1 MASIDKIMALSNEIK
16 KKKKLDQ
23 TTISMTNIN
32 DLAKEIKSG
41 NKNAVNDYLS
51 KSTGINLN
59 KNGGNTNNFKKAQ
72 TKKSAINKEQLMN
85 EASSNYPLMFG
96 KKQADEDG
104 KKWYQKILQV
114 PEAFDDGYQFGD
126 VTKTIGG
133 SVVDLGLS
141 AVKGFV
147 SVPEQGADLFT
158 GLLAQG
164 ADLIG
169 KDDFADN
176 LRTSIANQEGHI
188 FSKAINKIQ
197 EPVDDYSIL
206 GETTDVGG
214 EGIGQAFAYY
224 TIGKLGGATKGAT
237 LTGKN
242 LTVAEKAAQ
251 VAKATKTT
259 RDVAIF
265 SSAAGGTLS
274 ESYQKE
280 DVEDWQVW
288 LKAIG
293 TGILAKKI
301 EEAGG
306 IFSKGGADKVATN
319 AMTGDMKS
327 SFAKVA
333 TRFLGTG
340 IAEGGE
346 EGIEYV
352 AGKVLD
358 IGIDTANSITSEN
371 DATFFDGWD
380 WDEFW
385 TSIFAGTMS
394 GTSMGAGQTTIE
406 TVNNKFSNPNMTW
419 GEALD
424 LTDKNQANRDQIEI
438 AENKKAKLENK
449 LKSKNLTQ
457 TEIDKIFTE
466 MQQIDEQIKALK
478 GQSNIAPVD
487 NTAQI
492 EGLQTAIE
500 EKTQELERSQDA
512 REKQIIQEQINNLQ
526 EELNDATNAQTFTD
540 ESNLKQQAFVYEANE
555 NDGEFAKGVYES
567 ASKLMN
573 NTKEA
578 HTLVDVVA
586 KIAEDRGTNYEFTNN
601 KALKEAGHKVGDN
614 TINGLVV
621 DGEKVLIN
629 LDSNKSLTAVLG
641 HETTHLLEGTAEYE
655 ALKKVVI
662 EYAQQKGIYKDTYD
676 RISNLYQGTN
686 ANIDNEI
693 TSDLVGELLFTD
705 QSFVENLSVQ
715 QPNVFQKIYN
725 YIKHVYKMATAGSQ
739 EAKQLEKI
747 KYQFDQ
753 AWKKQGKTIKEGVK
767 YSKGEA
773 TDNQGRTLTKEQ
785 QEYFKDS
792 KARDENGNL
801 EVVYH
806 GTNSEF
812 NIFKKG
818 KKGYLGAGIY
828 LTDERNIAERY
839 TDYGIVKEVYVDIKN
854 PLTVDSDFPDK
865 QILRAIYGNDNVY
878 NRRVAKQSL
887 ATFIVQNS
895 DLKKLQEM
903 GYDGIIWK
911 HPSGNEYMVFNS
923 NQIKNIDNTNP
934 TSDPDIRYS
943 LSEDTDIDTKINS
956 SMTMAEAKDMIQR
969 AFMLN
974 NIYNWYD
981 GEYKNGDEWL
991 SGQGAD
997 DIAMYIEN
1005 TYQLQ
1010 EKYLNKIYEKDIG
1023 FGDDFLLESIVE
1035 AYQNGT
1041 LIGSEKQTAQR
1052 LDVSKEID
1060 YQDNR
1065 FYAPQEIQ
1073 IGKELYEVANQRV
1086 TNANRQEVYKARAN
1100 FIIAAHNKGF
1110 AEAMGLTQE
1119 EVSKKLKSWANYT
1132 KKAMDLSN
1140 SLNEGVASQNRWSGI
1155 ENSSIVN
1162 TISVSNEEMGK
1173 MVKEIKGDSSGWQR
1187 QYITSTMLALDTHID
1202 YSNLTFEFEAGQ
1214 KMSEN
1219 AAGQYFQ
1226 DEETIR
1232 ISHAGQNTVAH
1243 EIGHYLDHKWAE
1255 DLGYAGKSLTDK
1267 YLKTDHLNAE
1277 QKQFVENF
1285 KLFVEDIEN
1294 SSYLGSEY
1302 SQKNDYWQRS
1312 NEVFARF
1319 VGKFTEW
1326 VKNQATNNRYGYE
1339 DKWYKDNF
1347 TERQYREFVKILQE
1361 KSMLDATYKKF
1372 KDDLL
1377 AKVNIV
1383 KGKHSLSSQNEEIA
1397 PTGDFN
1403 IYGKDV
1409 KLQVEEAIAPLQEKI
1424 ESLTEQIETVVD
1436 SMEQLQAPVQEV
1448 QPTQPT
1454 LEEVQNLMDIRDN
1467 KSGSEYARA
1476 FYALRDKYGQVELYK
1491 SLNEYYSTGTVTQPS
1506 NVENIDLAP
1515 VSQEVVEKQGQE
1527 AFEHI
1532 TDEQA
1537 PSFEDIADEAMWNE
1551 TFESE
1556 PESKVQSPFDE
1567 RDIDEVGN
1575 RKVKAYQYENPEV
1588 RPFFQAEA
1596 QNMIY
1601 DLDNTIKGEK
1611 GVAIDELGNYE
1622 YYGITRQTTEAI
1634 AYLKDNY
1641 GYSYDQIRKGL
1652 NDIIEDNG
1660 KENNAVAKRIEFM
1673 LDERLREGYTTSDGI
1688 PIPAN
1693 QEYINFLNERQI
1705 TEYNKEAFNA
1715 LTEQDMPLNIT
1726 PEPRET
1732 STINQNAQTQQ
1743 TIPMK
1748 RITAQNENTDVL
1760 EGKQRKWVKT
1770 STESEVVNREILPDD
1785 LDQKKIMY
1793 QPISN
1798 KSTLGKANA
1807 RLDTLGY
1814 EKSIEYFNNQILNNK
1829 VTVEDIAMGERL
1841 IQEAL
1846 RQGDKK
1852 TAGDLIQN
1860 VAILGTELG
1869 QKVQALSII
1878 QRMTPEGQL
1887 KMLEKTI
1894 NRGKVKGDKA
1904 FTDVNLTDDMRQK
1917 ILDTYND
1924 DGSYNKEALDKAV
1937 EDVKQDIADQMKV
1950 TAMDKINAWRYLS
1963 MLGNPKTHIRNLVS
1977 NVAMKGT
1984 VAVKNAVART
1994 IETVAPIENR
2004 TRTWKPAS
2012 QTVSDFAKQTAV
2024 EMKDI
2029 ISGDSKYNET
2039 ADIKAKR
2046 EIFKNKVLNKL
2057 SNLNSNI
2064 LEKEDW
2070 WFSKGAFENSFKEF
2084 LTANGITTQEDIQN
2098 NPEIIEKGKLY
2109 ATEQA
2114 QIATFRQYSWLAN
2127 KIGEM
2132 ERKNAATQIAVGSI
2146 VPFKKTPI
2154 NIAKTGLSYSPL
2166 GFAKTL
2172 TYDMAQV
2179 KKGNMEASTLID
2191 HIAQNTVGSALT
2203 LVGYMLAK
2211 AGILNGAG
2219 DDDKEGQYDYQL
2231 GKQAYSLNI
2240 GGNTYSLS
2248 WLTPVAMPMM
2258 VGANAYEQLEEG
2270 QEWNGDVVLE
2280 TLAQTLDPLSEM
2292 SFLSSLDSVLSSY
2305 DSGIQKFAGIGESML
2320 QNYLTQFIPT
2330 ASSQLA
2336 ATLDD
2341 TKRTTKVSGDSS
2353 MKIVDETYNKLIYKV
2368 PFLRETL
2375 EPTTDIWGNEVK
2387 QSENLFTRVFENFI
2401 APYSRK
2407 ESIATEIDEELK
2419 DLYSQTGDNGI
2430 LPSIPYNYVNYDGEK
2445 YNMSAE
2451 EYTEYK
2457 KTYGQTANDLLEDLF
2472 RTTTYQRATAEE
2484 RTEMVNKVYDYARDE
2499 AKLEYLEKEGVD
2511 YTNAT
2516 EDGKDVYKENLI
2528 KGAIEN
2534 DMALDEYKMYIEDP
2548 EEFSFLKEKGY
2559 SYRRKY
2565 FKTYESLKEIDESFE
2580 DQKEG
2585 VNDDDELDVL
2595 YSEKKT
2601 NIINSII
2608 NSGLEDTE
2616 KASLYKKYYN
2626 TDTVDTIVK
2635 SAISIDDYLTYE
2647 TKEFKADKNAKGN
2660 SIPGSR
2666 KDKVIDYVNTLDM
2679 TIAQKAILIKS
2690 TNTFKFND
2698 YNNDIVNYVIDLD
2711 LTYEE
2716 KKAILEDL
2724 DMTIDEEGY
2733 VWWD

>member
-59 KNGGNTNNFKKAQ
+59 KNGGNTNNLKKAQ

-586 KIAEDRGTNYEFTNN
+586 KIAEDRGTAYEFTNN
-601 KALKEAGHKVGDN
+601 KALKEAGHRVGDN
-614 TINGLVV
+614 TINGLVTE
-621 DGEKVLIN
+621 DGKVLIN
-629 LDSNKSLTAVLG
+629 LDSNKSLTTVLG
-641 HETTHLLEGTAEYE
+641 HETTHLLEGTQEYE

-806 GTNSEF
+806 GSNKAGFMTFNRNYNFFSNSRDIGESYTRGTETVDTRKDIEPRAYDGGVYEGYVNLTNPLIIDVHGENWSGIPLEYIGIENIEDVFKENGSSYF
-812 NIFKKG
+812 NEKG
-818 KKGYLGAGIY
+818 KLRASTNDIV
-828 LTDERNIAERY
+828 EAIAE
-839 TDYGIVKEVYVDIKN
+839 N
-854 PLTVDSDFPDK
+854 DSF
-865 QILRAIYGNDNVY
+865 
-878 NRRVAKQSL
+878 
-887 ATFIVQNS
+887 
-895 DLKKLQEM
+895 E
-903 GYDGIIWK
+903 YDGIIFK
-911 HPSGNEYMVFNS
+911 NVIDRGMYFHKAIDNHTSNVYVTFNS
-923 NQIKNIDNTNP
+923 NQFKALDNTNP
-934 TSDPDIRYS
+934 TSNPDIRYS
-943 LSEDTDIDTKINS
+943 LTPDYGMQHRPSTDYGDASNFEENMPDVFEHPEWYMFGGDGWYKKAYNESLTALRKVRGNPDGEITIYRATVGDTFNEGDWVSPSKTY
-956 SMTMAEAKDMIQR
+956 AENHNYAYLDGKGKVIELTVKAKDIR
-969 AFMLN
+969 FA
-974 NIYNWYD
+974 
-981 GEYKNGDEWL
+981 
-991 SGQGAD
+991 
-997 DIAMYIEN
+997 
-1005 TYQLQ
+1005 
-1010 EKYLNKIYEKDIG
+1010 
-1023 FGDDFLLESIVE
+1023 GDD
-1035 AYQNGT
+1035 
-1041 LIGSEKQTAQR
+1041 
-1052 LDVSKEID
+1052 
-1060 YQDNR
+1060 
-1065 FYAPQEIQ
+1065 
-1073 IGKELYEVANQRV
+1073 
-1086 TNANRQEVYKARAN
+1086 
-1100 FIIAAHNKGF
+1100 
-1110 AEAMGLTQE
+1110 
-1119 EVSKKLKSWANYT
+1119 
-1132 KKAMDLSN
+1132 
-1140 SLNEGVASQNRWSGI
+1140 LNEFGYFPNGV
-1155 ENSSIVN
+1155 
-1162 TISVSNEEMGK
+1162 EE
-1173 MVKEIKGDSSGWQR
+1173 
-1187 QYITSTMLALDTHID
+1187 D
-1202 YSNLTFEFEAGQ
+1202 Y
-1214 KMSEN
+1214 
-1219 AAGQYFQ
+1219 
-1226 DEETIR
+1226 
-1232 ISHAGQNTVAH
+1232 
-1243 EIGHYLDHKWAE
+1243 
-1255 DLGYAGKSLTDK
+1255 
-1267 YLKTDHLNAE
+1267 
-1277 QKQFVENF
+1277 
-1285 KLFVEDIEN
+1285 
-1294 SSYLGSEY
+1294 
-1302 SQKNDYWQRS
+1302 
-1312 NEVFARF
+1312 
-1319 VGKFTEW
+1319 
-1326 VKNQATNNRYGYE
+1326 
-1339 DKWYKDNF
+1339 
-1347 TERQYREFVKILQE
+1347 
-1361 KSMLDATYKKF
+1361 
-1372 KDDLL
+1372 
-1377 AKVNIV
+1377 
-1383 KGKHSLSSQNEEIA
+1383 SLSSKNEEIA

-1409 KLQVEEAIAPLQEKI
+1409 KLQVEEAIAPLQETI
-1424 ESLTEQIETVVD
+1424 NNLTEQVQALKDDLVPTA
-1436 SMEQLQAPVQEV
+1436 EQVSEQVSEQVQEV
-1448 QPTQPT
+1448 KPTQPT
-1454 LEEVQNLMDIRDN
+1454 LEEVQNLMNIKEN

-1588 RPFFQAEA
+1588 RPFFQEEA

-1693 QEYINFLNERQI
+1693 QEYINFLSERQI

-1715 LTEQDMPLNIT
+1715 LTDKDVPLNIT
-1726 PEPRET
+1726 PEPQET
-1732 STINQNAQTQQ
+1732 PTINQNAQTEQ

-1748 RITAQNENTDVL
+1748 KITAQNENTDVL
-1760 EGKQRKWVKT
+1760 EGKQRKWVET
-1770 STESEVVNREILPDD
+1770 STESKLINREILPDD
-1785 LDQKKIMY
+1785 LDQSKIIY
-1793 QPISN
+1793 IPISN
-1798 KSTLGKANA
+1798 KDTLAKANTM
-1807 RLDTLGY
+1807 LSTMGY
-1814 EKSIEYFNNQILNNK
+1814 AKALEYFNNK
-1829 VTVEDIAMGERL
+1829 VYGDTRIRTEDIALGERL
-1841 IQEAL
+1841 LAEAKRL
-1846 RQGDKK
+1846 GDKK
-1852 TAGDLIQN
+1852 TEGELIQN
-1860 VAILGTELG
+1860 VAILGTEMG
-1869 QKVQALSII
+1869 QNTQILSIV

-1887 KMLEKTI
+1887 LMLEKI
-1894 NRGKVKGDKA
+1894 VNRGKVKGDKA
-1904 FTDVNLTDDMRQK
+1904 FTNVELTDDMRNK
-1917 ILDTYND
+1917 ILDTYNE
-1924 DGSYNKEALDKAV
+1924 DGTYDQDALNQAV
-1937 EDVKQDIADQMKV
+1937 EDVKQDIADQMTV
-1950 TAMDKINAWRYLS
+1950 TLMDKINAWRYLS
-1963 MLGNPKTHIRNLVS
+1963 MLGNPKTHNRNLVS

-1984 VAVKNAVART
+1984 LSAKNAVART
-1994 IETVAPIENR
+1994 IETIAPIENR
-2004 TRTWKPAS
+2004 TKTWKPAS
-2012 QTVSDFAKQTAV
+2012 QEVKDFAKQTTI

-2029 ISGDSKYNET
+2029 ITGDSKYNET

-2046 EIFKNKVLNKL
+2046 QIFKNKVLNKL
-2057 SNLNSNI
+2057 SNFNSD
-2064 LEKEDW
+2064 LLQKEDW
-2070 WFSKGAFENSFKEF
+2070 WFSKGAFESSFREF

-2098 NPEIIEKGKLY
+2098 NAELIEKGKQY
-2109 ATEQA
+2109 ALEQS

-2601 NIINSII
+2601 NIINNII